1 MEERSSSNEMKR
13 IEDIENYGRNEC
25 EDANDE
31 SHERNERGNFLKS
44 KEEIMKIGK
53 THEKSEIEGY
63 FIFANSSSRLIYLSM
78 KGERN
83 GRVIQAGNGS
93 FVEMSECELSV
104 ESPEPPIAI
113 RGCCGTIVNIS
124 LYSSVWN
131 LHDFPSLFA
140 SEATTSCFLEE
151 GTASVSESRFSSFC
165 VSSDPF
171 LSSSSISIFS
181 LANLEFFNISI
192 SPSQQPS
199 AHGFPSKS
207 STLMSCC
214 SFSSVCDVYDDGI
227 VPSLNNPS
235 ASLSASNIS
244 FVGYRRTRNVEFIGR
259 ESDKKHPGRQ
269 QIADNG
275 MNIFTWCVWNDSR
288 TTGENATLEDGA
300 SNGGAIFMNGLPSGL
315 LSVECCSFNDC
326 YAYGCG
332 GGILC
337 VSINSIKIENNSF
350 NACTIQNINGGGICV
365 FDITSCVWISGCEF
379 QNCKADSFGGG
390 ILLSTFQVSGSNCIG
405 TENGKGESACVF
417 ECSFTACSLSSQ
429 YGGGLYCYCVPVA
442 FKMRS
447 LQFISCSA
455 VSYGGGLDF
464 EPHQSTAPSHNLY
477 CYFLFFHNC
486 RCTDSAPYG
495 HDVYFY
501 DEFNLF
507 DSNNPFYE
515 SYTMNSDNRRVC
527 FADSNWMHQH
537 TEKKDWLKEGMKYR
551 FVGVSGDDTNNLCGM
566 IESASCKTVEHAVET
581 SMVQLSSTIT
591 LLGGKHVSE
600 EKTISVGEKKI
611 SIVGRGKAV
620 SVVGTSALSST
631 STTLFSISSGQLE
644 VGHLGVDHNAARSPS
659 PSVFVV
665 SLESGALSLEDVVIS
680 GTTGG
685 SVISASV
692 FEVALKQLKMADAEI
707 KNMKMNQ
714 PLFVE
719 PSSAGSSSGESVL
732 GNVTIRNVNRTTGD
746 GVVLAKSVKGGETFA
761 VWNTTIEE
769 CECVNGNGGGIN
781 VELLSS
787 TSKVLI
793 GDSISN
799 SGGTTSFNQCKCS
812 GYGGGV
818 MLCLADN
825 SFDFSIA
832 SVSFVDCAA
841 TMGGKNLFVK
851 AQDLSAVI
859 NSTSIGFNPEIG
871 IKVADL
877 NELCGRERDKPELI
891 IPLVVFLR
899 TFSSPAYVS
908 GREQGSE
915 FRLCGYEDYPCKG
928 IGNVGEVQFPISK
941 RFIRLTSTFSFDEEV
956 KLNGQPYEIDS
967 SNKDVGLKVGGTGTK
982 TQEALV
988 MNSVSSILTGIL
1000 FELGGLIGGQS
1011 SFVHS
1016 SGGTLSFT
1024 DCGIKTR
1031 NGVDAVNFVFVGGSG
1046 GKIEIIR
1053 MKCGGNA
1060 EEVRFGVCVIVV
1072 NGSCECMMDEVIM
1085 NQTTTNEVCGLVEIA
1100 TSSSVAIQNCSIT
1113 NCDLPNCG
1121 AIHVEKCP
1129 SITLKNTLFENITRG
1144 AGDGGCACLRSNGDG
1159 SKDTMR
1165 IENCTFLKC
1174 EVNENGKG
1182 GGGLS
1187 VSLENPSELYVSST
1201 RFEKCCAPST
1211 SGSSGKGGGMMLSV
1225 ADADALFE
1233 LSGDLIFDGNKAEFG
1248 KNMFILGKD
1257 FNSSVTNN
1265 TFKFDYSSMKDDKT
1279 LFVGSD
1285 NFHQEKDLFMFL
1297 IPFSSFEIFISSEG
1311 FDMARCGSEEE
1322 PCFTMWKG
1330 MENMK
1335 KESGKKT
1342 IQIEGSTIIQ
1352 DSFNM
1357 SNYQIKKSVKMGEEN
1372 VKATLNFEKAVGNQ
1386 LEYFIENDIHL
1397 ELMNI
1402 QLQLASDFDSSAKT
1416 IISNRGGDLVIT
1428 GCSFHSEAGVNN
1440 GFECVFVDAIGGS
1453 VEVNDLSMGSCN
1465 VGNSIFV
1472 IHDSGITCH
1481 LSNVR
1486 VKLLNENGGCLLLIK
1501 GSELTTK
1508 INEVGEEMNLKIDN
1522 SSFSG
1527 VKRSDNGASIL
1538 KSKSENKIC
1547 LVVNSSNIT
1556 EDKAESSEKGGALFF
1571 TLGASGSM
1579 KMIDST
1585 ISHCSCGL
1593 SSGRGGG
1600 VYLAA
1605 KERGELNFTFVGTK
1619 FSANT
1624 ASAGND
1630 IFIDC
1635 FNISSQINE
1644 SQFRFD
1650 LRENHYSRI
1659 NAIYGRD
1666 ECDYPIDTNLIDF
1679 VTIYQSDTIVVS
1691 GVNGS
1696 NDRQCGTNT
1705 LPCDSIEHG
1714 LMHMTSDFMSLMF
1727 IVEESV
1733 IGEEINLEEMSLS
1746 SRSRGLCE
1754 VEVKS
1759 SIEKTKDSLISTTGA
1774 VSLLRVNFVFD
1785 LNFISSHESLI
1796 SPEGGILEVMNCSFG
1811 SKQLTEGG
1819 NTAFANIPFHIIN
1832 MKKGEL
1838 QLDGCTISN
1847 LILHESSLYL
1857 SSQLPSVID
1866 SLTIFNSTIKT
1877 FLIDINECG
1886 QLNMEKLQIENIT
1899 VEGDEESLTFCLSM
1913 KKTICLT
1920 NCTMGGVSSKIAKG
1934 KLMKLENCLDVKM
1947 DSCVFDGSEKERNEQ
1962 YLNSGEELCRW
1973 DGSVVDVV
1981 NSSVM
1986 TKDTTISNSPE
1997 GGITMSG
2004 GNVNIEKG
2012 EFIDN
2017 NPSVEGYPSLRRN
2030 IICSDSGAL
2039 NVLSLKGGDGL
2050 KDNTSL
2056 WILNEGCTLGGI
2068 VSERDSSFF
2077 IPVLERVSSEED
2089 EGEMKLTFT
2098 GSLLLPCNL
2107 SFEIISKVGDVD
2119 VIDRYEFC
2127 SDEHGNESSAVGRIQ
2142 SNAVKSAAEEAEV
2155 SVCILFGKA
2164 DSPSSTQSFILK
2176 NRSEPKANGDERIV
2190 EGRKEGK
2197 SWAFIIAIIFVV
2209 LFLIVLIVAIA
2220 FIVRWKKQKRRTKE
2234 LEVIVEDTVKKDPK
2248 AFEMV
2253 TMEMSPEEQWR
2264 RAEREAEK
2272 KNDERMKKRINGKM
2286 EHSES
2291 SEHLLSESG
2300 STEYILGRDSDEIP
2314 QWMLEKVDEKEEGE
2328 IQKRSPSPS
2337 ISSTSTT
2344 STTDSDST
2352 FVRGEDLCP
2361 TTSSMSNLVDA
2372 MACSSP
2378 HEKLIVDLRD
2388 SLFMLLHGLNK
2399 TKEMAIGTLEE
2410 RVITAAQILF
2420 WVANLALHSFDEME
2434 NPLQSLDNLSPH
2446 IVLFSEH
2453 MVICLAMHSSYSSD
2467 CSDSS
2472 SISSS
2477 STIATSSSDI
2487 SLMSER
2493 FTDSPPPSSAFE
2505 DELDNRD
2512 ECLRWKAPEL
2522 LNGQKKHATK
2532 KTVVFSIG
2540 MMLWECLTLQ
2550 VPFGEYEAEV
2560 AGQKIM
2566 NGARPE
2572 IESIQNSKLANLVKN
2587 MLSST
2592 VSDRPSLAFL
2602 KSEYIRLFPQ
2612 NASRF
2617 TVSDAINLM
2626 AESNYSE
2633 YNNGSCSTKKASR
2646 TTNQTLVE
2654 Q

>member
-1 MEERSSSNEMKR
+1 
-13 IEDIENYGRNEC
+13 
-25 EDANDE
+25 
-31 SHERNERGNFLKS
+31 
-44 KEEIMKIGK
+44 
-53 THEKSEIEGY
+53 
-63 FIFANSSSRLIYLSM
+63 M

-244 FVGYRRTRNVEFIGR
+244 FVGSRRTRNVEFIGR

-269 QIADNG
+269 NETDNG

-300 SNGGAIFMNGLPSGL
+300 SNGGAIFMNGLPSGM

-365 FDITSCVWISGCEF
+365 FDITTCVRIGGCEF

-390 ILLSTFQVSGSNCIG
+390 ILLSTFQVSGSDCIG

-455 VSYGGGLDF
+455 VSCGGGLDF
-464 EPHQSTAPSHNLY
+464 EPHQSTAPSNNTY

-486 RCTDSAPYG
+486 RCTDSTPYG
-495 HDVYFY
+495 HDVFIY
-501 DEFNLF
+501 DGFNLF
-507 DSNNPFYE
+507 YSNNPFYE
-515 SYTMNSDNRRVC
+515 SFTMNSDNRRVC
-527 FADSNWMHQH
+527 YADSNWVYQH
-537 TEKKDWLKEGMKYR
+537 TEKKDWLSVGMKYR
-551 FVGVSGDDTNNLCGM
+551 YVGVSGDDTNNLCGM
-566 IESASCKTVEHAVET
+566 IESASCKTVGHAVET

-591 LLGGKHVSE
+591 LLGGKHASE

-631 STTLFSISSGQLE
+631 STTLLSISSGQLE
-644 VGHLGVDHNAARSPS
+644 VGHLGIYHNAARSPS

-665 SLESGALSLEDVVIS
+665 SLESGALSLEDVMIS
-680 GTTGG
+680 CTTGG

-692 FEVALKQLKMADAEI
+692 FEVALKQLKMADVEI
-707 KNMKMNQ
+707 KNMKINQ

-719 PSSAGSSSGESVL
+719 PSSGSSSGESVL

-769 CECVNGNGGGIN
+769 CECVNGNGGGIK
-781 VELLSS
+781 VELESS

-818 MLCLADN
+818 MLWLADN
-825 SFDFSIA
+825 SFNFTIT
-832 SVSFVDCAA
+832 SVSFVGCAA
-841 TMGGKNLFVK
+841 TLGGKNLFVES
-851 AQDLSAVI
+851 QDLSDVI
-859 NSTSIGFNPEIG
+859 NTTSIGFNPEIG
-871 IKVADL
+871 INVADL
-877 NELCGRERDKPELI
+877 NELCGRERNNLELI
-891 IPLVVFLR
+891 VPLVVFLR

-915 FRLCGYEDYPCKG
+915 FRLCGYEDFPCIG
-928 IGNVGEVQFPISK
+928 IGSVGEVQFPSSK
-941 RFIRLTSTFSFDEEV
+941 RVIRLTSTFSFVEEV
-956 KLNGQPYEIDS
+956 QLDEQSYEIDS
-967 SNKDVGLKVGGTGTK
+967 SDETFGIKIEATGTK

-988 MNSVSSILTGIL
+988 MNSVLSTLTGIL
-1000 FELGGLIGGQS
+1000 FELGGSIWEHT

-1016 SGGTLSFT
+1016 SGGTLRFA
-1024 DCGIKTR
+1024 DCGIKMGS
-1031 NGVDAVNFVFVGGSG
+1031 GVNSANYVFASASG
-1046 GKIEIIR
+1046 GKIEIVGTR
-1053 MKCGGNA
+1053 CGGSVG
-1060 EEVRFGVCVIVV
+1060 EVRFVGSVIVV
-1072 NGSCECMMDEVIM
+1072 NGSCECLMDEVII
-1085 NQTTTNEVCGLVEIA
+1085 NQTTTNEVSGLVEIA
-1100 TSSSVAIQNCSIT
+1100 TSSSFTIQNCSIT
-1113 NCDLPNCG
+1113 NCDLPSCG
-1121 AIHVEKCP
+1121 AIQVDKC
-1129 SITLKNTLFENITRG
+1129 STTTLKNTSFENITRG
-1144 AGDGGCACLRSNGDG
+1144 KGDGGCVCVDSNEDG
-1159 SKDTMR
+1159 SKCTIR
-1165 IENCTFLKC
+1165 IENCSFISC
-1174 EVNENGKG
+1174 EVNEKGKR

-1187 VSLENPSELYVSST
+1187 ISLNNPSELFVSLT
-1201 RFEKCCAPST
+1201 RFEKCSALST
-1211 SGSSGKGGGMMLSV
+1211 SGSEGKGGGMMLSV
-1225 ADADALFE
+1225 ADEDTKFE
-1233 LSGDLIFDGNKAEFG
+1233 LSGNLIFDQNKAEYG
-1248 KNMFILGKD
+1248 KNMFVSTTDL
-1257 FNSSVTNN
+1257 NESVTNN
-1265 TFKFDYSSMKDDKT
+1265 SFKFDYSSMIDDNN

-1285 NFHQEKDLFMFL
+1285 DFHQEKDLFMFL

-1311 FDMARCGSEEE
+1311 FDVARCGSEEE

-1335 KESGKKT
+1335 EGNKMKT
-1342 IQIEGSTIIQ
+1342 IQIERSTIIR

-1357 SNYQIKKSVKMGEEN
+1357 SNYLIKKSVKMGEEE
-1372 VKATLNFEKAVGNQ
+1372 VKAELNFEKAIGNQ
-1386 LEYFIENDIHL
+1386 LEYFIENEIHL
-1397 ELMNI
+1397 ELTNV
-1402 QLQLASDFDSSAKT
+1402 QLQLASVFDNSAKT
-1416 IISNRGGDLVIT
+1416 IISNKKSELMIT
-1428 GCSFHSEAGVNN
+1428 RCSFHSEAQVNN
-1440 GFECVFVDAIGGS
+1440 GFDCVFVDAIGGS

-1472 IHDSGITCH
+1472 IHDSGVYYH
-1481 LSNVR
+1481 FLNVQ
-1486 VKLLNENGGCLLLIK
+1486 VESLNESGGCIISIMK
-1501 GSELTTK
+1501 SESGLK
-1508 INEVGEEMNLKIDN
+1508 INEECVNIEIDN

-1538 KSKSENKIC
+1538 ESKSEIKIC
-1547 LVVNSSNIT
+1547 LIMNESNIT
-1556 EDKAESSEKGGALFF
+1556 EDKAELSEKGGAIFF

-1585 ISHCSCGL
+1585 ISHCSC
-1593 SSGRGGG
+1593 SGSTGKGGG

-1605 KERGELNFTFVGTK
+1605 KERGDLNFTFTGMK

-1624 ASAGND
+1624 AKVGND
-1630 IFIDC
+1630 IFVEC
-1635 FNISSQINE
+1635 FNITSQINE
-1644 SQFRFD
+1644 SQFQFD

-1659 NAIYGRD
+1659 NAIYGKD
-1666 ECDYPIDTNLIDF
+1666 ECDYPIDTNLIEF
-1679 VTIYQSDTIVVS
+1679 VTIHLSDTIVVCS
-1691 GVNGS
+1691 VNGS
-1696 NDRQCGTNT
+1696 NDRQCGTNA

-1714 LMHMTSDFMSLMF
+1714 LVHLTSELISQILV
-1727 IVEESV
+1727 IEESV
-1733 IGEEINLEEMSLS
+1733 DGDEINLKEMSLS
-1746 SRSRGLCE
+1746 SKSREMCK

-1759 SIEKTKDSLISTTGA
+1759 NIGKTKDSLISTTGA

-1785 LNFISSHESLI
+1785 LDFVSSHESLI
-1796 SPEGGILEVMNCSFG
+1796 SPEGGILEIMNCLFTT
-1811 SKQLTEGG
+1811 KQSAEEG
-1819 NTAFANIPFHIIN
+1819 NSECATIPFHIIN
-1832 MKKGEL
+1832 MEKGEL

-1847 LILHESSLYL
+1847 LILHESALNL
-1857 SSQLPSVID
+1857 SSPLPSVIY
-1866 SLTIFNSTIKT
+1866 SLTICNSTISRS
-1877 FLIDINECG
+1877 FVEIIECG
-1886 QLNMEKLQIENIT
+1886 QLNMEKLHIENIT

-1913 KKTICLT
+1913 KKTMHLANCSIC
-1920 NCTMGGVSSKIAKG
+1920 GVSSKITKG

-1973 DGSVVDVV
+1973 GGSVVDVV
-1981 NSSVM
+1981 KSSVM
-1986 TKDTTISNSPE
+1986 MKDTTISNSPE
-1997 GGITMSG
+1997 GGITISG
-2004 GNVNIEKG
+2004 GNVIIEKG
-2012 EFIDN
+2012 EFLDN
-2017 NPSVEGYPSLRRN
+2017 NPFIEKYPSLHRN
-2030 IICSDSGAL
+2030 IICSDSGIL

-2050 KDNTSL
+2050 KDNSSL

-2068 VSERDSSFF
+2068 ASERDSSFF
-2077 IPVLERVSSEED
+2077 IPVLESVSSEED
-2089 EGEMKLTFT
+2089 EGEIKLTFT

-2107 SFEIISKVGDVD
+2107 SFELISKVGDVD
-2119 VIDRYEFC
+2119 VIDRYTFC
-2127 SDEHGNESSAVGRIQ
+2127 SDEHVNESSAVGRIP
-2142 SNAVKSAAEEAEV
+2142 SSVVKSAAEEAEV

-2190 EGRKEGK
+2190 EGGKEGK
-2197 SWAFIIAIIFVV
+2197 LSWAFIIAIIFVV
-2209 LFLIVLIVAIA
+2209 LFLIVLFVAIA

-2272 KNDERMKKRINGKM
+2272 KNEENMKKRAYDKTLG
-2286 EHSES
+2286 HSES

-2300 STEYILGRDSDEIP
+2300 STEYILGKDSDKIP
-2314 QWMLEKVDEKEEGE
+2314 QWVLEKDEEEE
-2328 IQKRSPSPS
+2328 IRKRTPSPS
-2337 ISSTSTT
+2337 VSSTSTT
-2344 STTDSDST
+2344 DTSDTDTT

-2388 SLFMLLHGLNK
+2388 SLFMLLHGKNK
-2399 TKEMAIGTLEE
+2399 TKEMEIGTLQE
-2410 RVITAAQILF
+2410 REMTAAQILF
-2420 WVANLALHSFDEME
+2420 WVANGALHSFDEME
-2434 NPLQSLDNLSPH
+2434 NPLQSLDNLSSH

-2453 MVICLAMHSSYSSD
+2453 MVICLAMHSGYSSD
-2467 CSDSS
+2467 DSDSS
-2472 SISSS
+2472 STSSS

-2532 KTVVFSIG
+2532 KTIVFSIG

-2572 IESIQNSKLANLVKN
+2572 IESIQNSKLANLVKST
-2587 MLSST
+2587 LSST

-2626 AESNYSE
+2626 VESNCSE

-2646 TTNQTLVE
+2646 TTNQTLFE